1 VRHRDRRPSDS
12 ARMAIC
18 YRRANRACSPH
29 RGPCG
34 TNRCVHRGGAS
45 GCQCVGRHLQLGV
58 HLRPAQGR
66 GRDRGEAPFHRV
78 RRHRGQPP
86 ACMAGRSQV
95 RPVRQRRERAA
106 GTPAAGRSPDT
117 VQGQKAF
124 QGPAHGHALVDGHT
138 HRVCLPHLP
147 SNPEH
152 GCPGQLALR
161 HPLGAGAPEA
171 GRAIVKL
178 GRVAQRGELGAA
190 GQSGQPTLLELAGT
204 LGADAELDPGL
215 AQGQRLLA
223 GQPEP

>member
-1 VRHRDRRPSDS
+1 
-12 ARMAIC
+12 MTIC

-45 GCQCVGRHLQLGV
+45 GCQCVCRHLQLGV
-58 HLRPAQGR
+58 HLRPTQGR

-95 RPVRQRRERAA
+95 RAVRQRRERAA
-106 GTPAAGRSPDT
+106 GAPAAGRSPDT

-147 SNPEH
+147 SNAEH

-161 HPLGAGAPEA
+161 HPLGAGRRRPAGDREIRPRCAAKRARSCRPVGSAHAPRA
-171 GRAIVKL
+171 GGHAR
-178 GRVAQRGELGAA
+178 R
-190 GQSGQPTLLELAGT
+190 
-204 LGADAELDPGL
+204 
-215 AQGQRLLA
+215 
-223 GQPEP
+223 